1 MIMIVMMMIRM
12 MMIRRMMMMIII
24 IMIIMITYWK
34 PTRTT
39 VIHSHDDYDDE
50 NPHPAKLQWPFTGLP
65 ARSQLE
71 VTKLLQTPRSWW
83 FDSFAQVKILVLQ
96 FCNSFFETQ
105 EDSGFWLR
113 DRIAGFWLLGNQ
125 HKSSLM
131 DTPISAG
138 GGSLL
143 YLTVQDDQLGSPR
156 PPGPVPGFGNH
167 HLSWPPFK
175 NTVWWPHSFSWK
187 AALPN

>member
-1 MIMIVMMMIRM
+1 MMIRMRMIRM

-83 FDSFAQVKILVLQ
+83 WFLCTSKNPCFAILQ
-96 FCNSFFETQ
+96 FFLSNT
-105 EDSGFWLR
+105 GRPLWLR
-113 DRIAGFWLLGNQ
+113 DRIAIWLFISWQSAQVFLDGQ
-125 HKSSLM
+125 QDKCKGKSSL
-131 DTPISAG
+131 
-138 GGSLL
+138 
-143 YLTVQDDQLGSPR
+143 VQDCINNL
-156 PPGPVPGFGNH
+156 
-167 HLSWPPFK
+167 L
-175 NTVWWPHSFSWK
+175 
-187 AALPN
+187 AALKDINHDIFIFFLVYRW